1 MHNTYPSS
9 ISESQHTLIH
19 DLFPNRS
26 SMGRPLLH
34 ERRTILNAIF
44 YVIRSGCPWR
54 YLPHDFPPW
63 QTVYGY
69 FRRWKRAGLWDIIHD
84 VLVKEV
90 REAHGKHANPTAA
103 ILDSQSV
110 KIADQTG
117 ERGYDAGKKINGR
130 KRHLLVDT
138 LGLILHVVV
147 TPASVQDRDGAREV
161 LALLAHWFSRL
172 RIVWADGGYA
182 GSLVE
187 WVWQLRTRRK
197 IRLEI
202 VKRHDQQRGFAVLPK
217 RWIVERT
224 LGWLMKNRR
233 LRCDYEQLTA
243 TSEAMIRIA
252 MIRLML
258 RRLHPQN

>member
-1 MHNTYPSS
+1 MDNTYPSRLR
-9 ISESQHTLIH
+9 EQQDALIH
-19 DLFPNRS
+19 DLFPSRS
-26 SMGRPLLH
+26 SMGRPRVH
-34 ERRTILNAIF
+34 GRRTILNAIF
-44 YVIRSGCPWR
+44 YVIRSGCPWH

-63 QTVYGY
+63 QTVSGY

-84 VLVKEV
+84 VLVQAV
-90 REAHGKHANPTAA
+90 REAHGQHPNPTAA

-110 KIADQTG
+110 KPAAQAG
-117 ERGYDAGKKINGR
+117 ERGYDAGKKSKGR
-130 KRHLLVDT
+130 KRPLLVDT
-138 LGLILHVVV
+138 LGLILQVVV
-147 TPASVQDRDGAREV
+147 TPASVQDREGARAV
-161 LALLAHWFSRL
+161 LALLAHWFSR
-172 RIVWADGGYA
+172 RRVVWGDGGDA

-187 WVWQLRTRRK
+187 WLWQVRTQRK

-202 VKRHDQQRGFAVLPK
+202 VKRHKQPRGFVVLPK

-233 LRCDYEQLTA
+233 RRCDDEQLME

-258 RRLHPQN
+258 RRLHP

>member
-9 ISESQHTLIH
+9 ISEQQITLI
-19 DLFPNRS
+19 DGFFPRRS
-26 SMGRPLLH
+26 SMGRPLVH
-34 ERRTILNAIF
+34 GRRTILNAIF

-69 FRRWKRAGLWDIIHD
+69 FCRWKRDGLWDIIHD
-84 VLVKEV
+84 VLVKQV
-90 REAHGKHANPTAA
+90 WAAHGKHTNPTAA

-110 KIADQTG
+110 KIADQAG

-147 TPASVQDRDGAREV
+147 TPASVQDRDGARLV
-161 LALLAHWFSRL
+161 LGMMAHFFSRM
-172 RIVWADGGYA
+172 RVVWADGGYD
-182 GSLVE
+182 GQLVE
-187 WVWQLRTRRK
+187 WLWCLRTRQK

-202 VKRHDQQRGFAVLPK
+202 VKRSDRQRGFAVLPK